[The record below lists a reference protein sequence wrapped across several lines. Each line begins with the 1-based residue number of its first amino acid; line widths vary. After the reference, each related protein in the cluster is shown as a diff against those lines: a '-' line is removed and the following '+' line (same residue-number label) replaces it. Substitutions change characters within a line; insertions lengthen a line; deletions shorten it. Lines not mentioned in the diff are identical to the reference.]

1 MLHAAMD
8 ALIKDLN
15 ANEAARM
22 LILLDDRLTSLINGA
37 EVDRDARPTRVAP
50 AEPRQAELRQAA
62 AEPRQ
67 AAAEP
72 ASVADATPP
81 PSPAHPVETARPTP
95 SQARGDAP
103 VIAPTVVVAPPRA
116 SAPVAQPVP
125 EPPLSAPLPASD
137 IPSAPIMAVPQLA
150 EPAPVKMPPAA
161 PAFPSFE
168 DMIASTA
175 RANVESKPEPVV
187 EVVPV
192 TKVAPAKAPVE
203 ATAPLGAVVTSS
215 PKAEPALIGPAEAA
229 PMKAAALPPV
239 SPPPPAK
246 PIAPPA
252 AMVPRPQEAPARGDD
267 DEPADDDDDF
277 IEEDFEDGEDLVEAA
292 EAEEK
297 KPGLAGRFLSRFRL
311 PGLGRRAA
319 PAEPV
324 DAVATE
330 PDDELEAED
339 AATPLPAAQPVNP
352 VRDLSLRRLYAAV
365 DQLPVGELLAE
376 AEQRTGNRIELR
388 KVDDGI
394 ELVVKGLPTA
404 LGSVRLSSED
414 GHVVYHPRF
423 GLDLPHRE
431 PNRADLELWT
441 KAMGDLVVRVLED
454 IAERRKA
461 RLASEPGSKAS

>member
-15 ANEAARM
+15 ANEAARL
-22 LILLDDRLTSLINGA
+22 LILLDDRLTTLINGA
-37 EVDRDARPTRVAP
+37 EIDREAKPARVGP
-50 AEPRQAELRQAA
+50 AEPRP
-62 AEPRQ
+62 AEPLP
-67 AAAEP
+67 AMAEP
-72 ASVADATPP
+72 AVAAEVAPQPP
-81 PSPAHPVETARPTP
+81 ARAPEPVRPTP
-95 SQARGDAP
+95 SPARMDPPAKP
-103 VIAPTVVVAPPRA
+103 ASAVAPPAPPQA
-116 SAPVAQPVP
+116 SPPVEQAEP
-125 EPPLSAPLPASD
+125 EPPAPAPIPATD
-137 IPSAPIMAVPQLA
+137 IPSAPIMVVPQPA
-150 EPAPVKMPPAA
+150 EPAPVKTPPAA

-175 RANVESKPEPVV
+175 RAKVEAKPDPVAEAPPPPKAGTVATAVQPDTAALVSESAPSPSKSEPAVIGPV
-187 EVVPV
+187 QVVP
-192 TKVAPAKAPVE
+192 KPAVSAPV
-203 ATAPLGAVVTSS
+203 
-215 PKAEPALIGPAEAA
+215 
-229 PMKAAALPPV
+229 ALPPP
-239 SPPPPAK
+239 SAK
-246 PIAPPA
+246 PVAPPA
-252 AMVPRPQEAPARGDD
+252 ASVPRPQEAPAPALD
-267 DEPADDDDDF
+267 DEPADADDDF

-292 EAEEK
+292 EAVEK
-297 KPGLAGRFLSRFRL
+297 KPGLAGRFLSKFRL

-319 PAEPV
+319 PVEPV
-324 DAVATE
+324 DEAEAE
-330 PDDELEAED
+330 GDDEAEAED
-339 AATPLPAAQPVNP
+339 EATPPPAAPALNP

-365 DQLPVGELLAE
+365 DQLPVEALLAE

-388 KVDDGI
+388 KVEDGI

-461 RLASEPGSKAS
+461 RLAQEPGSKAS